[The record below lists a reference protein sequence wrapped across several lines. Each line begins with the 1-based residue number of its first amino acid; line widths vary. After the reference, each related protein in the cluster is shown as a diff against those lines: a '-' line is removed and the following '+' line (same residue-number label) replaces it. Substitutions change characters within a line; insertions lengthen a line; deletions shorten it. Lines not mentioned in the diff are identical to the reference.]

1 MTDFLSLVHCVWMY
15 LVSWKVPARDGDKQ
29 LYEGPNETAPFGS
42 STNLYSY
49 KGFMEL
55 QGNFMVGFSLGL

>member
-1 MTDFLSLVHCVWMY
+1 MADFLSLVHYVWMY
-15 LVSWKVPARDGDKQ
+15 LVSWKEPARDGNKR
-29 LYEGPNETAPFGS
+29 LYYGPNETAPFGS
-42 STNLYSY
+42 STNLYCC